1 MKSFNFTSL
10 FLKRTLRSLQR
21 IYAPCR
27 FQHAQNQTPLVVE
40 RALRSIKM
48 DTFDTSLVRNF
59 CIIAHVDHGKST
71 LADRLLE
78 LTGTIPK
85 SKENRQVLDKLDV
98 ERERGITVKAAAV
111 SMFYPYK
118 NQTYLLNLIDTPGH
132 VDFSTEVAR
141 SLSACQSAILLVDAA
156 QGIQAQTV
164 ANFLLAC
171 DSFMEVI
178 AVINKIDLK
187 EAKVEK
193 TIAQIESEFGLS
205 AKNIIQISA
214 KHGTNC
220 GTLLEQIVEQLPPPN
235 YSRTGLLRLFVF
247 DSVFSPNINT
257 TIINV
262 AVTDGIVRSGD
273 KVASKLSGKNY
284 TVLETGIFM
293 YPDRVKTDALY
304 AGHVGYI
311 ICDTK
316 HIQDTIVGDTFYH
329 QGVNVE
335 PLQTFKVPKAMVFA
349 GFFPFDEAQYN
360 SFEQSIE
367 RLALNDTGVR
377 LVATSNPAFGKGMR
391 VGFLGLL
398 HMEIFSQR
406 LESEF
411 AQQVITTFPGVAYQC
426 RIVGKDN
433 IKEYGSE
440 ILTISDPL
448 KWPDTNIIRET
459 FEPIV
464 DGQILTPTQFSPII
478 KLICDE
484 RRGNLIEEY
493 CIDEKRTLLKYKL
506 PLAEIVY
513 DFFDQLKQVT
523 SGYGTFDYEDSG
535 YEKSNIVKMRF
546 CINNEEIDELSL
558 LCHAK
563 RAQAIGKEVVIK
575 LKENIERQQY
585 AIKIEA
591 KVHSTVLARQNIP
604 AYKKDVGAK
613 LYGGDKT
620 RLMKLL
626 KRQEEGKERM
636 RTIANI
642 QVPRDAIIAVLKR
655 K

>member
-262 AVTDGIVRSGD
+262 AVTDGIVRPGD

-575 LKENIERQQY
+575 LKDNIERQQY

-636 RTIANI
+636 RSIANI

>member
-1 MKSFNFTSL
+1 MQTYHSVSCFFQ
-10 FLKRTLRSLQR
+10 RTLRSLQR
-21 IYAPCR
+21 IYIPCR
-27 FQHAQNQTPLVVE
+27 FQHAQNPPPLVVE

-48 DTFDTSLVRNF
+48 DTYETPLIRNF

-78 LTGTIPK
+78 ITGTIPK

-118 NQTYLLNLIDTPGH
+118 NQIYLLNLIDTPGH

-178 AVINKIDLK
+178 ACINKIDLK
-187 EAKVEK
+187 EAKVER

-205 AKNIIQISA
+205 SKNIIQISA
-214 KHGTNC
+214 KNGTNC
-220 GTLLEQIVEQLPPPN
+220 GKILEQIVEQLPPPK

-247 DSVFSPNINT
+247 DSVYSSQINS

-262 AVTDGIVRSGD
+262 AVTDGIVRIGD
-273 KVASKLSGKNY
+273 KITSKLSAKNY
-284 TVLETGIFM
+284 TVLETGIFT

-304 AGHVGYI
+304 AGQVGYI

-316 HIQDTIVGDTFYH
+316 HIQDTVVGDTFYH
-329 QGVNVE
+329 QGDDVE
-335 PLQTFKVPKAMVFA
+335 PLQTFKVPKPMVFA
-349 GFFPFDEAQYN
+349 GFFPFDEVQYN
-360 SFEQSIE
+360 IFEQSIE

-377 LVATSNPAFGKGMR
+377 IVPTSNPAFGKGMR
-391 VGFLGLL
+391 IGFLGLL
-398 HMEIFSQR
+398 HMEIFNQR
-406 LESEF
+406 LQSEF
-411 AQQVITTFPGVAYQC
+411 QQQVITTFPGVAYQC

-433 IKEYGSE
+433 IKDYGAE
-440 ILTISDPL
+440 LLTISDPL

-459 FEPIV
+459 LEPIV
-464 DGQILTPTQFSPII
+464 NGQILTPTQFAPII
-478 KLICDE
+478 KLVCDE
-484 RRGNLIEEY
+484 RRGTLIEEY
-493 CIDEKRTLLKYKL
+493 CIDDKRTLLKYKL

-513 DFFDQLKQVT
+513 DFFDQLKQIT
-523 SGYGTFDYEDSG
+523 SGYGTFDYEDIG
-535 YEKSNIVKMRF
+535 YEKSNIVKMRI
-546 CINNEEIDELSL
+546 CINNEEIDELSV

-563 RAQAIGKEVVIK
+563 RAPTVGKEIVLK
-575 LKENIERQQY
+575 LKENIDRQQY
-585 AIKIEA
+585 AIKLEA
-591 KVHSTVLARQNIP
+591 KVHSSVLGRQSIP

-620 RLMKLL
+620 RLLKLL

-636 RTIANI
+636 RSIANI

>member
-1 MKSFNFTSL
+1 MKSFHFTSL
-10 FLKRTLRSLQR
+10 FLKRTLGSLKR

-27 FQHAQNQTPLVVE
+27 FQHAQNPPPLVVE

-48 DTFDTSLVRNF
+48 DTFETPLVRNF

-78 LTGTIPK
+78 LTGAIPK

-178 AVINKIDLK
+178 AIINKIDLK
-187 EAKVEK
+187 EAKVER
-193 TIAQIESEFGLS
+193 TIAQIESEFGLQ

-214 KHGTNC
+214 KNGTNC
-220 GTLLEQIVEQLPPPN
+220 GKLLEQIVEQLPPPN

-247 DSVFSPNINT
+247 DSVFSSSINS

-262 AVTDGIVRSGD
+262 AVTDGIVRVGD
-273 KVASKLSGKNY
+273 KIASKLSGKTY

-329 QGVNVE
+329 QGVDVE

-349 GFFPFDEAQYN
+349 GFFPFDEVQYN
-360 SFEQSIE
+360 TFEQSIE

-377 LVATSNPAFGKGMR
+377 IVATSNPAFGKGMR
-391 VGFLGLL
+391 IGFLGLL
-398 HMEIFSQR
+398 HMEIFNQR

-411 AQQVITTFPGVAYQC
+411 SQQVITTFPGVAYQC

-433 IKEYGSE
+433 IKEYGTE
-440 ILTISDPL
+440 LLTVSDPL

-459 FEPIV
+459 LEPIV
-464 DGQILTPTQFSPII
+464 DGQILTPTQCAPII

-484 RRGNLIEEY
+484 RRGVLKEEY

-535 YEKSNIVKMRF
+535 YEKSNIVKLRF
-546 CINNEEIDELSL
+546 CINNEEIDELSV

-563 RAQAIGKEVVIK
+563 RAQTIGKEVTAK
-575 LKENIERQQY
+575 LKENIDRQQY

-591 KVHSTVLARQNIP
+591 KVHATILARQNIP
-604 AYKKDVGAK
+604 PYKKDVGAK

-620 RLMKLL
+620 RLLKLL

-636 RTIANI
+636 RSIANI

>member
-1 MKSFNFTSL
+1 MQSFNFASL
-10 FLKRTLRSLQR
+10 VLNRTWRSLQR
-21 IYAPCR
+21 IYVSYR
-27 FQHAQNQTPLVVE
+27 FQHVQNQPPLVVE

-48 DTFDTSLVRNF
+48 DTFETSLIRNF

-187 EAKVEK
+187 EAKIDR
-193 TIAQIESEFGLS
+193 TIAQIESEFGLLS
-205 AKNIIQISA
+205 KNIIQVSA

-220 GTLLEQIVEQLPPPN
+220 ETLLEQIIEQLPPPN
-235 YSRTGLLRLFVF
+235 YSRTGLLRLFIF
-247 DSVFSPNINT
+247 DSVFSSNINT

-273 KVASKLSGKNY
+273 KVTSKLSGKNY

-377 LVATSNPAFGKGMR
+377 IVSTSNPAFGKGMR
-391 VGFLGLL
+391 IGFLGLL
-398 HMEIFSQR
+398 HMEIFNQR

-426 RIVGKDN
+426 RIIGKDN
-433 IKEYGSE
+433 IKDYGSE

-513 DFFDQLKQVT
+513 DFFDQLKQIT

-546 CINNEEIDELSL
+546 CINNEEIDELSV

-563 RAQAIGKEVVIK
+563 RAQTIGKEVVIK

-604 AYKKDVGAK
+604 PYKKDVGAK

-636 RTIANI
+636 RSIANI

>member
-1 MKSFNFTSL
+1 MDA
-10 FLKRTLRSLQR
+10 
-21 IYAPCR
+21 YE
-27 FQHAQNQTPLVVE
+27 TPL
-40 RALRSIKM
+40 I
-48 DTFDTSLVRNF
+48 RNF

-78 LTGTIPK
+78 ITGTIPK
-85 SKENRQVLDKLDV
+85 SKENRQVLDKLEV

-111 SMFYPYK
+111 SMFYPHK
-118 NQTYLLNLIDTPGH
+118 DQTYLLNLIDTPGH

-193 TIAQIESEFGLS
+193 TIKQIESEFGLS
-205 AKNIIQISA
+205 AKNIVQISA

-220 GTLLEQIVEQLPPPN
+220 STVLEKIVEQLPPPN
-235 YSRTGLLRLFVF
+235 FSRTGLLRLFVF
-247 DSVFSPNINT
+247 DSVFASNIKST
-257 TIINV
+257 VINV
-262 AVTDGIVRSGD
+262 AVTDGIVRAGD
-273 KVASKLSGKNY
+273 KVSSKLSGKIY

-304 AGHVGYI
+304 AGQVGYI

-316 HIQDTIVGDTFYH
+316 HIQDTVVGDTFYH
-329 QGVNVE
+329 PGDNVE
-335 PLQTFKVPKAMVFA
+335 PLQTFKVPQAMVFA
-349 GFFPFDEAQYN
+349 GFFPYEEAQFN
-360 SFEQSIE
+360 EFEQSIE

-377 LVATSNPAFGKGMR
+377 VIATSNPAFGKGMR
-391 VGFLGLL
+391 IGFLGLL
-398 HMEIFSQR
+398 HMEIFNQR

-411 AQQVITTFPGVAYQC
+411 SQQVITTFPGVAYQC

-433 IKEYGSE
+433 IKDYGSDV
-440 ILTISDPL
+440 LTISDPL
-448 KWPDTNIIRET
+448 KWPDTNIICET
-459 FEPIV
+459 REPIV
-464 DGQILTPTQFSPII
+464 NGQILTPTQFAPVI
-478 KLICDE
+478 KLMCDE

-493 CIDEKRTLLKYKL
+493 CIDDKRTLLKYKL

-523 SGYGTFDYEDSG
+523 SGYGTFDYEDAG
-535 YEKSNIVKMRF
+535 YEKSNIVKMRIT
-546 CINNEEIDELSL
+546 INNEEIDELSV

-563 RAQAIGKEVVIK
+563 RAQVIGREITTK
-575 LKENIERQQY
+575 LKENIDRQQY
-585 AIKIEA
+585 AIKIDA
-591 KVHSTVLARQNIP
+591 KVHSTVLARQTIA

-636 RTIANI
+636 RAIANI
-642 QVPRDAIIAVLKR
+642 QVPRDAIVAVLKR
-655 K
+655 R

>member
-262 AVTDGIVRSGD
+262 AVTDGIVRPGD

-636 RTIANI
+636 RSIANI